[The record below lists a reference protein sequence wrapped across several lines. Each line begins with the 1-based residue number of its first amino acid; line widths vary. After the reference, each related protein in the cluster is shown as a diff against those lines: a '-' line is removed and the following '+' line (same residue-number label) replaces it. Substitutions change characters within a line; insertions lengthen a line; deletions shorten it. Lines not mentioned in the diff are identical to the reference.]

1 MRTGDELLG
10 YLAADK
16 RHVGLPIG
24 EFCKE
29 V

>member
-1 MRTGDELLG
+1 MLG